1 MIGPKLA
8 GRKDEIQ
15 DLLITMNHD
24 EKGKD
29 ILKSLGF
36 DAWVKVEDEEMEF
49 MIDLMDALAT

>member
-1 MIGPKLA
+1 
-8 GRKDEIQ
+8 
-15 DLLITMNHD
+15 LITMNHD